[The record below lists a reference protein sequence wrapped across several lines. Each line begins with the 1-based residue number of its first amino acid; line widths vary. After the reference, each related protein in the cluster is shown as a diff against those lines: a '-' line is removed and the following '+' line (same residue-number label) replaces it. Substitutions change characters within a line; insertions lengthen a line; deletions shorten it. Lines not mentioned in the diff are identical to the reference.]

1 MTDVA
6 VFAVLAVAF
15 DVRAGSFMHLIQ
27 SSLHFHGWFN
37 GAVSFVVCVLL
48 LPPVL
53 RMAMHWQI
61 HDLPGE
67 LKLHTIPTP
76 RLGGVAMGGALLLG
90 MSIGWTGLFLPA
102 WSIFVAFLLVWTIG
116 LIDDLRGL
124 SPGLRLS
131 AQIFAGL
138 LVARSDWRLVVFGN
152 VFIDAILTC
161 LFVMLFIN
169 AFNFFDG
176 ADGLAA
182 GVANIVSLGYALYY
196 STRAPSVG
204 AAISWS
210 LLGTSAAFLLF
221 NFPPAKIFMGDS
233 GSTVLGFLLAFIGL
247 DFYKVHHAIGTHL
260 LLPLIFAGLPLLDLF
275 LAVFRRMRNGSSP
288 FLGDRQH
295 LYDLLRQQG
304 WSARPIAF
312 GSYLATALLVLLGWF
327 CNHVNPLVALIA
339 VGLTFGSL
347 LITAVRLGSL
357 R

>member
-1 MTDVA
+1 
-6 VFAVLAVAF
+6 
-15 DVRAGSFMHLIQ
+15 MHIIPI
-27 SSLHFHGWFN
+27 SLHYHGWFN
-37 GAVSFVVCVLL
+37 GAVSFFICVLL

-53 RMAMHWQI
+53 RFATYWKL
-61 HDLPGE
+61 HDLPGD

-76 RLGGVAMGGALLLG
+76 RLGGVAMGIALLGG

-102 WSIFVAFLLVWTIG
+102 WSVFVALLLVWTIG

-124 SPGLRLS
+124 SPGLRLA
-131 AQIFAGL
+131 AQITAGL

-152 VFIDAILTC
+152 IFIDTILTC

-182 GVANIVSLGYALYY
+182 GVANVVSVGYALYY

-204 AAISWS
+204 AAVSWS
-210 LLGTSAAFLLF
+210 LLGTSTAFLLF

-247 DFYKVHHAIGTHL
+247 DFYKVHHTIGTHL
-260 LLPLIFAGLPLLDLF
+260 LLPVIFAGLPLLDLF
-275 LAVFRRMRNGSSP
+275 LAVFRRVRNGSSP
-288 FLGDRQH
+288 FVGDRQH

-312 GSYLATALLVLLGWF
+312 GSYLATALLLLVGWF
-327 CNHVNPLVALIA
+327 CNHASPMMALIA
-339 VGLTFGSL
+339 VVLTFGSL
-347 LITAVRLGSL
+347 LVTAVRLGSL